1 MSVLEDMGDAL
12 AREVIAAMEEL
23 GDDRFYDKVSKVLLD
38 ASPTMQEAFLTAY
51 RVRVAGKSASTESLR
66 LIKASDGSTLK
77 TITSTGTTS
86 LRKSVFTGWEEV

>member
-51 RVRVAGKSASTESLR
+51 RVRVAEKRGRAYIEACLKAKRDGKDAPR
-66 LIKASDGSTLK
+66 VVMDQG
-77 TITSTGTTS
+77 G
-86 LRKSVFTGWEEV
+86 GH

>member
-23 GDDRFYDKVSKVLLD
+23 GDERFFDKVSKVLLD

-51 RVRVAGKSASTESLR
+51 RVRVAERRGRAFMEAALKAKREGRDGPKVHMES
-66 LIKASDGSTLK
+66 G
-77 TITSTGTTS
+77 GH
-86 LRKSVFTGWEEV
+86 